1 MSVMKDVIVARYLI
15 ETPHPVEAAAEAIA
29 GEQSC
34 GTFVAVPGETEEL
47 RARARARV
55 ASITILGSASEPS
68 LPGSRPPREHTGP
81 IKYGRAEVT
90 IEFPLDNVGLNLPT
104 LLATLCG
111 NLYELSQLSGI
122 KLLDLELPEAF
133 ADRYPGPQFGVAGTR
148 RLAGVQD
155 RPLIGTIVKPSVG
168 LTPAQTATLAQTLG
182 EAGIDF
188 IKDDELQA
196 DSPGCPFKERVA
208 AVMRGLNE
216 LAERTG
222 RKVMFAFNITDDF
235 ERMLRHH
242 DTVLA
247 AGGTCVMISLHSVGL
262 AAAAELRRRSQL
274 PIHGHRNGWGV
285 YGRHPLLG
293 ADYAAWQKLWRL
305 AGVDHLHVNGLRNK
319 FWEPDDSVVHSIK
332 ACLAPMFNPRDAAL
346 PVVSSGQWGG
356 QAPDTYRRTGT
367 TDLLYLAGGGILAHP
382 LGPAAGVRALQ
393 QAWQAAVQG
402 IPLAEYAKGH
412 RELRESIATFGRN

>member
-1 MSVMKDVIVARYLI
+1 MKDVVVATYLI

-29 GEQSC
+29 GEQSS
-34 GTFVAVPGETEEL
+34 GTFVTVPGETAEL
-47 RARARARV
+47 RERSRATVIRIER
-55 ASITILGSASEPS
+55 LGSENTPA
-68 LPGSRPPREHTGP
+68 LLGSRPPRGHSGP
-81 IKYGRAEVT
+81 VEYHRAQVT
-90 IEFPLDNVGLNLPT
+90 IEFPFDNIGPNLPT

-122 KLLDLELPEAF
+122 KLLDVELPEAF
-133 ADRYPGPQFGVAGTR
+133 AKRYPGLQFGVAGTR
-148 RLAGVQD
+148 RLVGIPD

-168 LTPAQTATLAQTLG
+168 LTSARTAALARTLG

-196 DSPGCPFKERVA
+196 DSPGCPLKERVA
-208 AVMRGLNE
+208 AVMRVINE
-216 LAERTG
+216 LAQRTG

-235 ERMLRHH
+235 EAMLRHH

-262 AAAAELRRRSQL
+262 AATAELRRRSQL
-274 PIHGHRNGWGV
+274 PIHGHRNGWGL

-293 ADYAAWQKLWRL
+293 VEFTAWQKLWRL
-305 AGVDHLHVNGLRNK
+305 AGVDHLHVNGLNNK
-319 FWEPDDSVVHSIK
+319 FWEPDASVVRSFK
-332 ACLAPMFNPRDAAL
+332 ACLEPMFRAGDVAL

-356 QAPDTYRRTGT
+356 QTPDTYRLTGT

-393 QAWQAAVQG
+393 QAWEATVQG
-402 IPLAEYAKGH
+402 IPLADYAAGH
-412 RELRESIATFGRN
+412 PELREALAKFGRT